1 MTIKVRLGEWKLPEF
16 PDSPGSDRDCLPPD
30 FTKCLR
36 YVHKSQLSLLLRIV
50 LRFSP
55 VQEFTVKKSD
65 VFVHEEYGKQQ
76 KTIANDIALVKL
88 DRPAEL
94 NNGTQLVCL
103 PTQPDIAAAELG
115 VSDIR

>member
-1 MTIKVRLGEWKLPEF
+1 MSTNHSFHLF
-16 PDSPGSDRDCLPPD
+16 
-30 FTKCLR
+30 
-36 YVHKSQLSLLLRIV
+36 LRIV

>member
-1 MTIKVRLGEWKLPEF
+1 M
-16 PDSPGSDRDCLPPD
+16 
-30 FTKCLR
+30 
-36 YVHKSQLSLLLRIV
+36 
-50 LRFSP
+50 
-55 VQEFTVKKSD
+55 
-65 VFVHEEYGKQQ
+65 HEEYGKQQ